1 MWWLQSNNNESLSA
15 FLNERDVEIVPLL
28 ISLLEIVDEA
38 AALARG
44 FYEKVDELEV
54 VRKGDATPLTDA
66 DTSLHL
72 LICKR
77 LEALRWRYRFCQRNR
92 RSRHS

>member
-28 ISLLEIVDEA
+28 TSLLEIVDEA

-72 LICKR
+72 LSVSGWMR
-77 LEALRWRYRFCQRNR
+77 YRWRYRFCQRNR
-92 RSRHS
+92 REPT